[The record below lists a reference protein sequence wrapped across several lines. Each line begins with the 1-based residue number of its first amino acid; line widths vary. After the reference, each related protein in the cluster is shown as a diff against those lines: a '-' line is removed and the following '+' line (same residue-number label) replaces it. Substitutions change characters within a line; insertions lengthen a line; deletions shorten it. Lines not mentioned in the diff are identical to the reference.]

1 MPRPTPSARFAL
13 LSHMLMKGFF
23 IRLLL
28 PLWIDRSPLTWGPP
42 IEPQLLRGRHP

>member
-1 MPRPTPSARFAL
+1 L

-28 PLWIDRSPLTWGPP
+28 PLGWIGRLRRWGPST
-42 IEPQLLRGRHP
+42 EPQLRRDECP